1 MLKIQTSAAA
11 FIAAAITALTA
22 GFAPLPALA
31 ETKPLVVVELF
42 TSQGCSS
49 CPPADAVM
57 QELALRRD
65 VIGLALHVDYWDY
78 IGWKDQYA
86 SPEYSKRQRG
96 YAQVAARRMVYTPQM
111 IVNGQEDVVGAR
123 AMKLAELISKHQ
135 EKPRTV
141 NLSATRNGANV
152 VVKLEPLS
160 GAPVSGPCE
169 VYLVRYT
176 PYQKLR
182 ITRGELAGRDME
194 YANTVD
200 GWSVLGQWDGVS
212 PVEFTTQIEGDRP
225 AVVLIQRPGYGPI
238 LAAVRVE

>member
-1 MLKIQTSAAA
+1 MLKTLISATAL
-11 FIAAAITALTA
+11 ITALIV
-22 GFAPLPALA
+22 GFAPVTALA
-31 ETKPLVVVELF
+31 QTKPLVVVELF

-57 QELALRRD
+57 LELAQRRD

-86 SPEYSKRQRG
+86 SPAFSKRQRG
-96 YAQVAARRMVYTPQM
+96 YAQVAGRRMVYTPQM

-135 EKPRTV
+135 DKPRAV
-141 NLSATRNGANV
+141 SLSARREGGKV

-160 GAPVSGPCE
+160 GAPDSGPCE
-169 VYLVRYT
+169 VTLVRYT
-176 PYQKLR
+176 RLQTTE
-182 ITRGELAGRDME
+182 ITSGELAGRKLE

-200 GWSVLGQWDGVS
+200 GWNVLGQWDGVS
-212 PVEFTTQIEGDRP
+212 PVEFTAQIEGDRP
-225 AVVLIQRPGYGPI
+225 AVILIQRPGFGPI